1 MFKPGGKVHRA
12 LVKSS
17 NSVTGE
23 IYISIPQIM
32 GEESSIP
39 LSYVGRSGSNGVWAV
54 PNPGDVIVVASDD
67 DHFSNVFWLT
77 TTSGIDGG
85 SA

>member
-17 NSVTGE
+17 NSDTGE
-23 IYISIPQIM
+23 VYISIPNIM
-32 GEESSIP
+32 GEEISVP
-39 LSYVGRSGSNGVWAV
+39 LSYVGRSGTNGFWSV
-54 PNPGDVIVVASDD
+54 PTPGDVIVVASDD
-67 DHFSNVFWLT
+67 DSFSNVFWLIA
-77 TTSGIDGG
+77 TSGIDGG